1 MQQYRFRTLYVSAQK
16 MQIYDFVSS
25 SYSVS
30 NLQTVDFDLRISLQF
45 DVNMLKTRKVV
56 QNNFNTTFQTLYVS
70 VQAIHH

>member
-1 MQQYRFRTLYVSAQK
+1 MQQYRFRTLYVSVQK